1 MADDILERLGPALSD
16 RYAIERRIGQGG
28 MATVYLAEDL
38 KHHRRV
44 AIKVLRPELSASLGI
59 ERFLR
64 EIEMAAKLQHPHV
77 VPVYDSGSADGVLYY
92 VMPFVEGESLRDLL
106 QREGRIPVARAAAII
121 REAASGLAYAHAQ
134 GIVHRDIKPENI
146 MLSGGHAVVA
156 DFGIARAVDASRE
169 DGNLT
174 GAGIAIGTPAYMSPE
189 QATADTVDAR
199 SDQYAL
205 ACVFYE
211 MVTGKQAFSG
221 PTMQAMLTSMLTGPR
236 PKLSSVVADVPPG
249 VDGAT
254 QRALATDPN
263 ARFASITEFADA
275 VLDEGSGVA
284 AATRESQRWKR
295 LAIILPASVTLAA
308 VVWMVFFAGPPRS
321 VVLGAESIAVV
332 PFTTSG
338 PGLDGV
344 GEGMVDLLT
353 GALDGVG
360 AIDAVDPRTVV
371 REWRRRVQD
380 GPGDLQDAL
389 AVARASKAAS
399 VLLGSIVSTGST
411 ARLTATLHDLDG
423 SELSR
428 ASVDGPADSVLALSN
443 ALALA
448 LLRDIWRSREP
459 LPSANAS
466 GIRSNSVPAIR
477 AYLTGE
483 RYHRRG
489 MWDSAQAAFEEAVA
503 DDSTFA
509 LAWFRLANT
518 LGWKGVY
525 QGGAAREAA
534 AKAVQYSDS
543 LPPRLRSLLYASNLF
558 NLADNAAIDSAASYT
573 RMHPGDADGWY
584 LLGEAQYHARS
595 YRPKPPAE
603 LRQPFDRVLEIDSSL
618 TQAAIHPLELAILTE
633 DTTLISRYARV
644 FQSAGA
650 ETELAR
656 VALARRALAG
666 SDSAIVAMFG
676 DAIGQ
681 GVAFSALQARL
692 AAMRGAEALD
702 LGAYLQQGL
711 VGTPNGPQFQVVTAL
726 LAAGL
731 GRVDTARTLLQA
743 SGIAGG
749 TQGSYVGLI
758 PALGGFEYPARL
770 ERFDSAFSAVPA
782 PNQYLAVW
790 HGLVMLERGKPREAQ
805 ALARRLLAAPDS
817 LRSELRGSLA
827 VLDGLTMVALGD
839 TAAGVARIDAGLE
852 TIGSSLTMT
861 PFTVPLQL
869 RAALLD
875 LQIPARR
882 QAGLA
887 RLRWGFPNSPEMA
900 PIIEYRLGQH
910 FDRTGQPDSAVAHL
924 GRFVDLWDAPD
935 SSYAPLVQDARATIA
950 RLSGEAPVEDTLG
963 TARP

>member
-790 HGLVMLERGKPREAQ
+790 HGLVMLERGKP
-805 ALARRLLAAPDS
+805 
-817 LRSELRGSLA
+817 
-827 VLDGLTMVALGD
+827 
-839 TAAGVARIDAGLE
+839 
-852 TIGSSLTMT
+852 
-861 PFTVPLQL
+861 
-869 RAALLD
+869 
-875 LQIPARR
+875 
-882 QAGLA
+882 
-887 RLRWGFPNSPEMA
+887 
-900 PIIEYRLGQH
+900 
-910 FDRTGQPDSAVAHL
+910 
-924 GRFVDLWDAPD
+924 
-935 SSYAPLVQDARATIA
+935 
-950 RLSGEAPVEDTLG
+950 
-963 TARP
+963 